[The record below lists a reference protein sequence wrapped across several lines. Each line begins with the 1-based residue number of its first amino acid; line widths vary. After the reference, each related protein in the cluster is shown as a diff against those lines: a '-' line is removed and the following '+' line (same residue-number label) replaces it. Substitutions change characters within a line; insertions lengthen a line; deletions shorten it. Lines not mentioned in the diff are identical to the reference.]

1 MNTPVYVYIKSLCKS
16 LCYIHFLFLGRE
28 NIGYDIECD
37 KLCYRDIASS
47 FRSSTGL
54 KKFNFDTLAS
64 DLSDL
69 LSTAPTV
76 HTVHSAGKYSRKR
89 PDCYHP
95 IERVVIAAAIL
106 LREHKVQQHM

>member
-1 MNTPVYVYIKSLCKS
+1 MIDV
-16 LCYIHFLFLGRE
+16 
-28 NIGYDIECD
+28 ECD

-106 LREHKVQQHM
+106 LRERKVQQHM